1 MINQVLANP
10 TLFNGFVGSV
20 LKRLCDK
27 EGKQLLSHKE
37 IDIDSESR
45 FDADYMLVEG
55 CEALGLENKTIVEV
69 KFRLTE
75 NSYNQFRTIVDDT
88 QLELL
93 VITLE
98 SFDVP
103 LSPIVN
109 GLQGRKIKFRS
120 IWDLLEI
127 IRSNNISLSSLIEV
141 SNRENLAKDD
151 RGDIYKSL
159 CNYPFEFN
167 KKIIDEATNRFNVN
181 RVTLFLGAGV
191 SSSAKLP
198 EWTTLLQNILS
209 DDSQLPLKFEDYP
222 AIDKASFNSP
232 IITAR
237 HILWPYERSLSPDGY
252 SGSKVDLVQILSK
265 ALYKNYKNTES
276 QLIKTIV
283 EICKSTDKE
292 GKPVPRE
299 GMSIIT
305 FNYDDLIEIELD
317 KQGIAFQEI
326 HGENI
331 CKKGHLPVI
340 HVHGVLHQKKPNVTM
355 PVLSEREYHKLYKGV
370 FHWSN
375 VEIELALYRTSCFFI
390 GLSMQDPNLRRLL
403 EFVAL
408 ENNNNIPHF
417 AILPM
422 QTLDSLNKQASK
434 SKDSS
439 STDSSSADSYKKD
452 FYKKD
457 SFKNTEFVQRQED
470 VFRQLGVNV
479 IWYPEGEYD
488 YVPMILKR
496 IAGIES

>member
-10 TLFNGFVGSV
+10 TLFNGFVGAF
-20 LKRLCDK
+20 LKKLCDK

-69 KFRLTE
+69 KFRLTD
-75 NSYNQFRTIVDDT
+75 NSYNQFKTIVDDT
-88 QLELL
+88 NLELL

-109 GLQGRKIKFRS
+109 GLQGRKIKFLS
-120 IWDLLEI
+120 IWNLLEI
-127 IRSNNISLSSLIEV
+127 ISRNDISLSSLIEV
-141 SNRENLAKDD
+141 SNVENLTKDD
-151 RGDIYKSL
+151 RDDIYESL
-159 CNYPFEFN
+159 CRDPFEFN
-167 KKIIDEATNRFNVN
+167 KKLIDEAANRFNEN

-209 DDSQLPLKFEDYP
+209 DNSQLPLKIEDYP
-222 AIDKASFNSP
+222 AIDEASFNSP

-237 HILWPYERSLSPDGY
+237 HILWPYERSLLPDGY
-252 SGSKVDLVQILSK
+252 SGSKVVQKLSE
-265 ALYKNYKNTES
+265 ALYNGCKIIDS
-276 QLIKTIV
+276 PLIKTIV

-305 FNYDDLIEIELD
+305 FNYDDLIELELD

-340 HVHGVLHQKKPNVTM
+340 HVHGVLHQNKPNVTI

-434 SKDSS
+434 SKDSKS
-439 STDSSSADSYKKD
+439 KDSSSPDSNNADSYKKD
-452 FYKKD
+452 PFKD
-457 SFKNTEFVQRQED
+457 AEFVQRQEE